1 MTVSVSKP
9 ALNLREEL
17 SALKK
22 PSGIKGEEL
31 LRANNASDVYGV
43 IGQNKNMII
52 NGAMNI
58 AQRGTSQALASGQNG
73 YYTVDRFGH
82 QNGGFTGVM
91 TVTYSQ
97 VADGPPGFDY
107 SAKMAIGATAH
118 TGALSATS
126 YAGWYQVIEG
136 YDCQRLGW
144 GTTNAK
150 PLTISFWVKSS
161 VAGNYPHV
169 GIRYDSTSG
178 TASNFFN
185 FSINAANAWE
195 YKTVTIPASP
205 YLLSNKTNG
214 GGIQVHINPL
224 AGVGSAG
231 TPIPGAWALANC
243 LGTQAHVNS
252 LAWIGVPNATFQIT
266 GVQAEVGAVAT
277 PFEYRPHQQEL
288 ALCQRYYWTTGSSP
302 TSYAHFCTAYFA
314 STTSVEGTIQY
325 PQTMRAVPTITFSA
339 TNTFMADGAS
349 SLTPSAIQGY
359 FATPT
364 TARIQLTV
372 TGGTAGQGTA
382 IGSQGGG
389 AAQIYYSAEL

>member
-9 ALNLREEL
+9 PLNLREEL

-31 LRANNASDVYGV
+31 LRANTASDVYGV

-58 AQRGTSQALASGQNG
+58 AQRGTSQALASGQSG
-73 YYTVDRFGH
+73 HYTVDRFGH
-82 QNGGFTGVM
+82 QNGGFTGAM

-107 SAKMAIGATAH
+107 SAKMALGASVH

-277 PFEYRPHQQEL
+277 PFEYRSHQQEL
-288 ALCQRYYWTTGSSP
+288 ALCQRYYTVLRYIYEASLGTTG
-302 TSYAHFCTAYFA
+302 TIA
-314 STTSVEGTIQY
+314 SA
-325 PQTMRAVPTITFSA
+325 AVPLPVP
-339 TNTFMADGAS
+339 MRG
-349 SLTPSAIQGY
+349 TPSATIISQEGSNASLNGISFYTNAGITHTSAMSLTIATSGY
-359 FATPT
+359 TYRYA
-364 TARIQLTV
+364 
-372 TGGTAGQGTA
+372 TAGL
-382 IGSQGGG
+382 S
-389 AAQIYYSAEL
+389 SEL